1 MKKVNSNFDFKVI
14 ASGGAGTKEDVYN
27 TIKDTN
33 VSAISCSSIFHFTEN
48 TPLSIKKFLK
58 AKKINV
64 RI

>member
-1 MKKVNSNFDFKVI
+1 VI
-14 ASGGAGTKEDVYN
+14 ASGGAGTKEDIYK

-33 VSAISCSSIFHFTEN
+33 VSAVSCSSIFHFTEN

-58 AKKINV
+58 EKKINV